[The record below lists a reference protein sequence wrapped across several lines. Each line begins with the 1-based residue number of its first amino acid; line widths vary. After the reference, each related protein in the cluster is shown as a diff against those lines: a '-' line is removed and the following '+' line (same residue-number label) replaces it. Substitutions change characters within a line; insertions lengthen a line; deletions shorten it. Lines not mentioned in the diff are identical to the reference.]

1 MIQKTQYI
9 ITIVGIS
16 LIKHIE
22 SKNKVIDDTEI
33 IKRFLKSVEGK
44 DIVMAQND
52 SSIMELYNKTKSIAR
67 RFLSEM
73 SDMDYKNISA
83 EMTSLSK
90 IIEHSSDKIHFFYTD
105 TLDGELCASL
115 LQEYWHKKLNYE
127 CEITKIKQLNV
138 YSGIQFK
145 KYGIKNLME
154 EIIKVVDNKNLK
166 DERRFIINSTSG
178 FKSIAP
184 YLTIIAMT
192 FGIDNKYIFERSGE
206 LLTIP
211 PLPFRLDFDII
222 INNIEFLKFIDRE
235 IQIKSSDIRKYV
247 PNEDI
252 KNFIISSL
260 LIEVEKQTYE
270 LSAFGLLL
278 WENFKKKTGIVNIT
292 NELKKQL
299 ESSDKLTINIFEN
312 NVIKL
317 FDPQFRNLSIHSW
330 QNYDG
335 DYIIA
340 KTSGGNRLTRFVYYF
355 DMQSNKLYIRYF
367 FIDDHDE
374 YERKTSKT
382 LENKFDKKLF
392 SDIYEI
398 NFE

>member
-1 MIQKTQYI
+1 MQKSQYI
-9 ITIVGIS
+9 ITMVGIS
-16 LIKHIE
+16 LIKYIE
-22 SKNKVIDDTEI
+22 SKNKVINDTET

-44 DIVMAQND
+44 DIVTAQND

-67 RFLSEM
+67 QFLSEI
-73 SDMDYKNISA
+73 SEMDYKNISA
-83 EMTSLSK
+83 EMTSLFK
-90 IIEHSSDKIHFFYTD
+90 IIEYSSDKIHFFYTD
-105 TLDGELCASL
+105 TLDGELCAVL
-115 LQEYWHKKLNYE
+115 LQEYWQKKLNYE
-127 CEITKIKQLNV
+127 CEITKVKQLNV

-145 KYGIKNLME
+145 KYGVKNLME
-154 EIIKVVDNKNLK
+154 EIIKIVDNKNLK
-166 DERRFIINSTSG
+166 DERNFIINSTSG

-247 PNEDI
+247 QNEDV
-252 KNFIISSL
+252 KNLIISSL
-260 LIEVEKQTYE
+260 LIEVDKQTYE

-278 WENFKKKTGIVNIT
+278 WENFKKKSGIVNIT

-299 ESSDKLTINIFEN
+299 NSSDKLTINIFEN

-330 QNYDG
+330 QNYHG

-367 FIDDHDE
+367 FIDGHDE
-374 YERKTSKT
+374 YERKISNN

-398 NFE
+398 KFN